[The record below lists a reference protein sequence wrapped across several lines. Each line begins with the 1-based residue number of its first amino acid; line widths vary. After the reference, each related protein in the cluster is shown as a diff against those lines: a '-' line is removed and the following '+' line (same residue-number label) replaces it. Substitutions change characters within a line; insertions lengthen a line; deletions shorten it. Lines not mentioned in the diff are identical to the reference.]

1 MNLQERY
8 ARSND
13 PNLYRRGPNP
23 NLVGMNTQ
31 FRNANLFD
39 NNKNLFNSET
49 YKKYDVIQNPGLEY
63 KLINKPY
70 KLVLYGAVNN
80 GEVSFTLNDNFNDVV
95 SIKLLKGFCKGTN
108 AAFGNVEFL
117 VLHID
122 ELRKNYSD
130 NGDHK
135 LINSF
140 AVLDLDKVADNGTE
154 NHYYQNTYSNN
165 EDIMYFDPPLN
176 NLNKLTCKIFRDDDT
191 TLDNST
197 DAELRLEFMIET
209 KEKLRVY

>member
-1 MNLQERY
+1 MNLQETY

-31 FRNANLFD
+31 FRNATLFD

-49 YKKYDVIQNPGLEY
+49 LQKYDVIQNSGLEHR
-63 KLINKPY
+63 LINKPY
-70 KLVLYGAVNN
+70 KLVLYGSVLN
-80 GEVSFTLNDNFNDVV
+80 GLVTFTLNDKFNHVV
-95 SIKLLKGFCKGTN
+95 SIKLLKGFCKGTA
-108 AAFGNVEFL
+108 AAFANIEFL
-117 VLHID
+117 ILHID
-122 ELRKNYSD
+122 ELKKNYGDVSSD
-130 NGDHK
+130 K
-135 LINSF
+135 LKNSF
-140 AVLDLDKVADNGTE
+140 AVLDLDKIANNGTA

-176 NLNKLTCKIFRDDDT
+176 NLNKLTCKIFRDNEL
-191 TLDNST
+191 TLHSST
-197 DAELRLEFMIET
+197 DAELRLEFIIET